1 MAKTAKDALF
11 LSLDLITGY
20 NKKDAGT
27 VEKLEQDADRYED
40 ALVTYLSKL
49 SGKNLTEKESLSL
62 TVMNHCISDFERISD
77 HALNI
82 SERSKQMNKNKLKFS
97 RKAMEE
103 LDILADSLREIIS
116 LSVNAFESGNLEL
129 ARRVEAA

>member
-62 TVMNHCISDFERISD
+62 TVMNHCISDFRK
-77 HALNI
+77 NI
-82 SERSKQMNKNKLKFS
+82 
-97 RKAMEE
+97 
-103 LDILADSLREIIS
+103 
-116 LSVNAFESGNLEL
+116 
-129 ARRVEAA
+129 